1 MKTATLILK
10 ILAGVA
16 TVVGV
21 VFLVATY
28 GDKVVAWFKRLLG
41 NCTCECECDC
51 DECECE
57 GNCEECDCDCCE
69 CDCGTEEVV
78 ETTEEEVVAAEADFE
93 E

>member
-10 ILAGVA
+10 ILAAVA
-16 TVVGV
+16 TIVGV

-41 NCTCECECDC
+41 RCECHCECDC

-57 GNCEECDCDCCE
+57 GDCEACDCDCCE
-69 CDCGTEEVV
+69 CDCDCAEEV
-78 ETTEEEVVAAEADFE
+78 EEEIVAAEADFE